1 MRLKITI
8 ETKRAVVFLMRITN
22 THTYVTQ
29 INLHVFFFFFFFFL
43 ETAESN
49 EN

>member
-29 INLHVFFFFFFFFL
+29 INLHVFFFFFFL